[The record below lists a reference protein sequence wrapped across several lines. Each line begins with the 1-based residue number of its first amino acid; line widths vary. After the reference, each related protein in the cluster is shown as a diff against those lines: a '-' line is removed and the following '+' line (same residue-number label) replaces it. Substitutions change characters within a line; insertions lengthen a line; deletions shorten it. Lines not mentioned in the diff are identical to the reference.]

1 MSSVASAADRFP
13 LSALA
18 CLVKQGHFPAFKAYD
33 IRAIYGQDLTEALA
47 YWVGRALPAL
57 LCRGQTPGSARPVI
71 LVGRD
76 MRLSSPALA
85 EALASGITEA
95 GADVLDLG
103 LATTPMVYFFTA
115 EGDGRNPLP
124 AGSVMVTASHNP
136 KEYNGLKVSFAGAK
150 PCGYDLGLKEIEA
163 ALLTGRVAPPAAEPG
178 RVIPFSEARERY
190 VAWLTVH
197 TPHRDLLPNLRFA
210 VDCSDG
216 AAALFARDLFG
227 PSALYLNAE
236 PDGSFP
242 HHGPNPLDPENRRQL
257 VQAVQENALDFGIL
271 FDGDADRVAFVDHL
285 GRFVPPDAMI
295 PLFAR
300 LLGQRGDVVV
310 HDVRTSR
317 GVIESLREEGFEP
330 LMVKVG
336 AAFAK
341 TALRERNGLCGGE
354 VAGHYYFRDFHFC
367 DSGAFA
373 ACLALGLLAQ
383 AKAQGRALADLL
395 EPITSRYVSS
405 GEVNLHGIENRAQ
418 AIDTVVRALL
428 QLKGEPERRIDFD
441 GVRLDWVDGWFG
453 VRASNTEPILRLA
466 GEAPTQAAL
475 DALLST
481 AKASLA

>member
-1 MSSVASAADRFP
+1 MTSATPAADRFP

-57 LCRGQTPGSARPVI
+57 LCRGQTPGSARPLI

-115 EGDGRNPLP
+115 EGDGRTPLP

-163 ALLTGRVAPPAAEPG
+163 TLLAGHVAPPAAEPG
-178 RVIPFSEARERY
+178 RVIPFPEARARY
-190 VAWLTVH
+190 VAWLTAH

-227 PSALYLNAE
+227 PSALYLNAA
-236 PDGSFP
+236 PDASFP
-242 HHGPNPLDPENRRQL
+242 HHRPNPLDPENRRPL

-317 GVIESLREEGFEP
+317 GVIESLREDGFEP

-383 AKAQGRALADLL
+383 AKAQGRALAELL

-441 GVRLDWVDGWFG
+441 GVRLDWADGWFG